1 MKSLFHSLRWRLQAW
16 QSLLLLLVIVASS
29 LPGYHLA
36 KENQMQ
42 RIDQELR
49 QLELQLVRSIM
60 HQLTSTPEDAIPP
73 ILLTKEEFLRRLSAQ
88 PVSLSEELSERF
100 HGTNPGYA
108 YFAIRTAEGH
118 TVIQSSN
125 APADLRLLPPGPNLN
140 EETRT
145 IEQRRELAHTTGFG
159 LTVVIGRD
167 ITPLLQDMHRAAW
180 IHASIGFCVWLLSLV
195 GGWWLSGR
203 AIRPIQTISH
213 TASRIAEGNLKER
226 INPTAMDLELAEL
239 SRVLNDTF
247 ERLHVAFE
255 RQRQFTAD
263 ASHELRTPITILIAE
278 TQRLLKRDRTA
289 DEYREGLRTCADTT
303 QRMRKLVDALLLL
316 ARQDEQDTKSH
327 HQPCDLATIVREVV
341 VQLTPLAME
350 LGRHLETRLESAPC
364 QGDPQALAMLASNL
378 ISNALYHGGNVII
391 QTNITASEVTF
402 SVHDDGPGIPSEH
415 LPHLFDRFY
424 RIDQARTSTS
434 GHSGLGL
441 AIAKAIAD
449 NHGGTLSVT
458 RGDGTG
464 TAFDFHL
471 PL

>member
-16 QSLLLLLVIVASS
+16 HSLLLLLVIAASS

-42 RIDQELR
+42 RIDQDLR
-49 QLELQLVRSIM
+49 NLELQLVRSIM
-60 HQLTSTPEDAIPP
+60 HQLTATPEDALPTVV
-73 ILLTKEEFLRRLSAQ
+73 LTKEEFLRRLSEQ
-88 PVSLSEELSERF
+88 PISLPTELSLRF
-100 HGTNPGYA
+100 QGTDPGHA
-108 YFAIRTAEGH
+108 YFAIRTAQDH
-118 TVIQSSN
+118 TIIQSNN
-125 APADLRLLPPGPNLN
+125 APADLRFLPPGPDFS

-145 IEQRRELAHTTGFG
+145 IAERRELAHTTNIGMK
-159 LTVVIGRD
+159 VVIGRD
-167 ITPLLQDMHRAAW
+167 ITPMLQDMHRAAW
-180 IHASIGFCVWLLSLV
+180 VHAGIGFCVWLLSLV

-213 TASRIAEGNLKER
+213 TASHLAEGNLKER
-226 INPTAMDLELAEL
+226 INPTAMDSELAEL

-263 ASHELRTPITILIAE
+263 ASHELRTPISILIAE
-278 TQRLLKRDRTA
+278 TQRLMKRDRTPE
-289 DEYREGLRTCADTT
+289 EYREGLRTCGETA
-303 QRMRKLVDALLLL
+303 QRMRKLVDALLVL
-316 ARQDEQDTKSH
+316 ARQDEQDTKTH
-327 HQPCDLATIVREVV
+327 HQHCDLASIVREVV
-341 VQLTPLAME
+341 VQLTPMANE
-350 LGRHLETRLESAPC
+350 LGRQMNTLLEFTPC
-364 QGDPQALAMLASNL
+364 RGDPQALAMLASNL
-378 ISNALYHGGNVII
+378 ISNALQHGGNVII
-391 QTNITASEVTF
+391 KTSAKASEVTF

-449 NHGGTLSVT
+449 NHSATLDVTSANGQGTT
-458 RGDGTG
+458 
-464 TAFDFHL
+464 FDFHL
-471 PL
+471 PI